1 MMNSHMKKPYN
12 VAVGTIITGKW
23 HKQRYHIL
31 KQLGEGANGTVYLA
45 DFDGRQVALK
55 LSDNYASIASEINV
69 LKSFTKVQG
78 SSLGPY
84 LLHGDDWIQKDRSI
98 PYYVMEYIKGPD
110 LLTFTRNHGP
120 EWIEILMLQ
129 LLSNLDVLHRAGW
142 VFGDLKPE
150 NLIVTLPEYKVR
162 CVDVGGTTM
171 VGRSIKEFTEF
182 FDRGYW
188 GMGTRK
194 AEPSYDLFAVAMI
207 FINVYYPNRFH
218 KKGDTHNQL
227 MEVLSNTKALV
238 RYQPVLK
245 KAILGKYST
254 CIEMREELL
263 QLINLPKTRTSDRL
277 TRQRTKK
284 RKRKSSHVIGEM
296 VLLLVV
302 LCFLYGLYIYTQIL
316 G

>member
-1 MMNSHMKKPYN
+1 MMNGHMKKPYN
-12 VAVGTIITGKW
+12 VATGQVITGKW

-31 KQLGEGANGTVYLA
+31 KQLGEGANGAVYLV
-45 DFDGRQVALK
+45 DYNGRKVALK

-84 LLHGDDWIQKDRSI
+84 LLHGDDWIQPGRSL
-98 PYYVMEYIKGPD
+98 PFYVMEYIQGKDLLIFTQDHGPD
-110 LLTFTRNHGP
+110 
-120 EWIEILMLQ
+120 WVEIFILQ

-150 NLIVTLPEYKVR
+150 NLIVTSPDYKVR
-162 CVDVGGTTM
+162 CVDVGGTTLI
-171 VGRSIKEFTEF
+171 GRSVKEFTEF

-188 GMGTRK
+188 GVGTRV

-207 FINVYYPNRFH
+207 FINMHYPKRFH
-218 KKGDTHNQL
+218 KKGHGQKQL
-227 MEVLSNTKALV
+227 LEIVSQTKGLR
-238 RYQPVLK
+238 RYQQVLE
-245 KAILGKYST
+245 KAILGKYAT
-254 CIEMREELL
+254 CTEMREDLL
-263 QLINLPKTRTSDRL
+263 HVINHPGTGTRNLSRV
-277 TRQRTKK
+277 TRRKKQK
-284 RKRKSSHVIGEM
+284 RKKSSVFGEM
-296 VLLLVV
+296 VLLLVL